1 MNSSYIGWKFVD
13 FMKDHEFYFFTFV
26 LKKFLNMNINMNSF
40 FFKNYN
46 PLKIHCGYVETEI
59 IVPFSFV

>member
-1 MNSSYIGWKFVD
+1 
-13 FMKDHEFYFFTFV
+13 MKDHEFYFFTFV
-26 LKKFLNMNINMNSF
+26 LKKILNMNINMNSF

-46 PLKIHCGYVETEI
+46 PLKIHCGYVRTET